1 LSSAAES
8 KAALYSSSYKYKGRI
23 LLVDDEV
30 DVARSFSLAF
40 QKDGFIVDT
49 YNDPIKALSNFKTDL
64 YDIVLL
70 DIRLPNMD
78 GFELYE
84 KIRNI
89 DKRVKVCFMS
99 AFPMNYLAL
108 REQGLQIECII
119 SKPIRI
125 KDLVRGINAEL
136 V

>member
-1 LSSAAES
+1 MSSAAES
-8 KAALYSSSYKYKGRI
+8 RTALYSPSYKYKGRI

-30 DVARSFSLAF
+30 DIARSFSLAF
-40 QKDGFIVDT
+40 QKDGFIVDI
-49 YNDPIKALSNFKTDL
+49 YNDPVKALSNFKTDL
-64 YDIVLL
+64 YDLVLL

-78 GFELYE
+78 GFELCE
-84 KIRNI
+84 KIKYI
-89 DKRVKVCFMS
+89 DRRVKVCFMS

-125 KDLVRGINAEL
+125 KDMVRKINAEL
-136 V
+136 A

>member
-1 LSSAAES
+1 M
-8 KAALYSSSYKYKGRI
+8 
-23 LLVDDEV
+23 LVDDEV
-30 DVARSFSLAF
+30 DVAQPFSLAF

-49 YNDPIKALSNFKTDL
+49 YNDPVKALSNFKTDL
-64 YDIVLL
+64 YDLVLLL

-84 KIRNI
+84 KIRNV
-89 DKRVKVCFMS
+89 DRRVRVCFMS
-99 AFPMNYLAL
+99 AFRMNYLAL

-125 KDLVRGINAEL
+125 KDMVRKINAEL

>member
-1 LSSAAES
+1 MSSAAES

-40 QKDGFIVDT
+40 QKDGFVVDT

-125 KDLVRGINAEL
+125 KDLVRRLNAEL

>member
-1 LSSAAES
+1 
-8 KAALYSSSYKYKGRI
+8 
-23 LLVDDEV
+23 LLVAEEV
-30 DVARSFSLAF
+30 DVAQSFSLAF

-49 YNDPIKALSNFKTDL
+49 YNDPVKALSNFKTDL
-64 YDIVLL
+64 YDLVLL

-84 KIRNI
+84 KIRDI
-89 DKRVKVCFMS
+89 DRRVKVCFMN
-99 AFPMNYLAL
+99 AFSMNYLAL
-108 REQGLQIECII
+108 REQGLKIECII

-125 KDLVRGINAEL
+125 KDMVRRINAEL

>member
-1 LSSAAES
+1 
-8 KAALYSSSYKYKGRI
+8 
-23 LLVDDEV
+23 
-30 DVARSFSLAF
+30 
-40 QKDGFIVDT
+40 
-49 YNDPIKALSNFKTDL
+49 
-64 YDIVLL
+64 
-70 DIRLPNMD
+70 MD

-89 DKRVKVCFMS
+89 DRRVKVCFMS

-125 KDLVRGINAEL
+125 KDMVRRINTEL

>member
-1 LSSAAES
+1 LYSAAES
-8 KAALYSSSYKYKGRI
+8 KAALYSPSYKYKGRI

-30 DVARSFSLAF
+30 DVAQSFSLAF
-40 QKDGFIVDT
+40 RKDGFIVDT
-49 YNDPIKALSNFKTDL
+49 DNDPIKALSNFKTDL

-89 DKRVKVCFMS
+89 DRRVKVCFM
-99 AFPMNYLAL
+99 
-108 REQGLQIECII
+108 RI
-119 SKPIRI
+119 S
-125 KDLVRGINAEL
+125 NEL
-136 V
+136 FGSKRTRLTN